1 MLGDKIFMITCRHL
15 HSLGWFSEAQVQ
27 SQQFIYNNDAICCQ
41 IFKYLSKCSFLC
53 DYLVLQAPSPDV
65 YRGKYRADHPNP
77 AKAYADDVK
86 DIIGRVHEKGG
97 KVRFDFGLFVYVNCR

>member
-1 MLGDKIFMITCRHL
+1 M
-15 HSLGWFSEAQVQ
+15 
-27 SQQFIYNNDAICCQ
+27 
-41 IFKYLSKCSFLC
+41 
-53 DYLVLQAPSPDV
+53 